1 MLEDIC
7 ASRMTNKMS
16 RRIYPLNSLRAFEAS
31 ARLMSFVKAAE
42 ELHVT
47 PAAVSHQV
55 KRLEEY
61 LSTPLFKRL
70 PHDLLLE
77 EKGRI
82 LMSELGEIFL
92 RLDKTVDRALAK
104 DTRGTLTIS
113 ADQMFAVKLVVPW
126 LYKFNA
132 LHPDINVRI
141 SSNFGEL
148 DFQRDNFDAAI
159 IFGRGKYPGLK
170 AVKLFEESLT
180 PLCSTRYLKGEAL
193 SPLKN
198 LEDLSSHVLLHDD
211 YLNKY
216 DFSLPGWDSWLKSAG
231 ADYVDTTVDSTC
243 FNQPDHALQAAIDGE
258 GVVLGWRCLASN
270 DIAAGRL
277 IQPFSLALPLGLS
290 FYLVYPGAYENKP
303 EISAF
308 RDWLMDEP

>member
-1 MLEDIC
+1 MLEDLC
-7 ASRMTNKMS
+7 ASRITNKMS

-31 ARLMSFVKAAE
+31 ARHMSFVKAAE

-61 LSTPLFKRL
+61 LSTQLFKRL

-77 EKGRI
+77 EKGKI
-82 LMSELGEIFL
+82 LMFELGEIFL
-92 RLDKTVDRALAK
+92 RLDKIVDRALAK

-113 ADQMFAVKLVVPW
+113 VDQMFAVKLVVPW
-126 LYKFNA
+126 LYRFNA

-141 SSNFGEL
+141 SSSFGEL

-170 AVKLFEESLT
+170 AVKLFEESLI
-180 PLCSTRYLKGEAL
+180 PMCSPRYLKGETT

-198 LEDLSSHVLLHDD
+198 LGDLSNHVLLHDD
-211 YLNKY
+211 YLSKF
-216 DFSLPGWDSWLKSAG
+216 DFSLSNWDLWLQSAG

-258 GVVLGWRCLASN
+258 GIVLGWCCLAAN
-270 DIAAGRL
+270 DIAVGRL
-277 IQPFSLALPLGLS
+277 IQPFSFALPLGLS
-290 FYLVYPGAYENKP
+290 FYLVYPEAYENKP

-308 RDWLMDEP
+308 RDWLMEEP